1 LSQLKAIFMNSIT
14 YRLIKTE
21 RAPKTREGSITYAVL
36 KNAESQTV
44 YFSIVANDGAGQ
56 FSNELVSF
64 DKIQQCLAKL
74 DVKKPVAAKIFAPAF
89 VGRSANQ
96 PGFLVAAMRQEEI
109 LAATVDASHLHIV
122 TGNWDEWKRKILA
135 QEGQPYTPP
144 APKGKGVVASTAP
157 ADTQA
162 KPEAVAH
169 EEPIREADSMAPK
182 GKKNRKLL
190 HLAKTSVEATPDA
203 AGGTDAASVDEETT
217 SHDDAA

>member
-1 LSQLKAIFMNSIT
+1 MNNTT

-122 TGNWDEWKRKILA
+122 TGNWDDWKRKILA
-135 QEGQPYTPP
+135 QEGQPYMPP
-144 APKGKGVVASTAP
+144 VPKGKGVFASAAP

-162 KPEAVAH
+162 KPDAVVH

-182 GKKNRKLL
+182 GKKSRKLL
-190 HLAKTSVEATPDA
+190 RVADTPAEATPDEV
-203 AGGTDAASVDEETT
+203 DAADTASLDADAA